1 MLLFI
6 QSDTPESHSSWSI
19 FNQSGVYVIVHSPKL
34 NSLLCGQ
41 QNIHFSL
48 YVVLIQPLIAGNWT
62 WLLLFTVCIIC
73 NSHCVY
79 HMSQSLCVIYVWTF
93 NVWRGNICNVVKV
106 VRHLGT
112 EMNCF
117 WPNFKDVWGQ
127 LNLLKDLISY
137 W

>member
-6 QSDTPESHSSWSI
+6 QSDTPESHSSCSI

-41 QNIHFSL
+41 QNINFSL

-73 NSHCVY
+73 HSHCVLY
-79 HMSQSLCVIYVWTF
+79 MSEPLMYGEEIYAMW
-93 NVWRGNICNVVKV
+93 
-106 VRHLGT
+106 
-112 EMNCF
+112 
-117 WPNFKDVWGQ
+117 
-127 LNLLKDLISY
+127 
-137 W
+137 